1 MEIKELLESRPK
13 KHADLAEV
21 AVQCRASLL
30 CEILLV
36 SLVYGQHQEH

>member
-13 KHADLAEV
+13 KHADLAKI
-21 AVQCRASLL
+21 AVQSRTSLL
-30 CEILLV
+30 CKILLV